1 MQKNIVICCDGT
13 GNDFKS
19 PETDSNVVKLYNT
32 LTINED
38 QQIAW
43 YHPGVGTLGAPNV
56 NGRLAKWWSK
66 VEGLAVGKGLLD
78 NVGDAYR
85 YLMNTYKEG
94 DNIFI
99 FGFSRGAYTAR
110 AVGSL
115 LHVYG
120 LLEPG
125 NEQLIPYILR
135 MYAQKSKAAQESTIP
150 AENAFKYAFS
160 RAVEVHFCGVWDTV
174 SSYGWLTSPINL
186 RFNGQNPIIRTGR
199 HAVSIHE
206 HRCFYQDD
214 LWGPALAASEEGPAQ
229 DIRQVWFTGVH
240 SDIGG
245 SYDESEA
252 GLSKITFEWMLVEA
266 AKQGLLVD
274 DQRAAIVLGEAPP
287 PPALPKYVEPDPRG
301 MLHVSLKSFWWIA
314 ECIPRTRNGHLSIPL
329 GRWWRTIPE
338 GSHIHATVPL
348 SGQKVNY
355 PAQYQTEPWVRFGA
369 SGAPAAEF
377 ALSAPAVVQQMAA
390 VAAPTKIHR
399 LFRR

>member
-1 MQKNIVICCDGT
+1 VPKNIVICCDGT
-13 GNDFKS
+13 GNDFNK

-32 LTINED
+32 LKICD
-38 QQIAW
+38 GQIAY

-66 VEGLAVGKGLLD
+66 VEGLAIGKGLLD

-85 YLMNTYKEG
+85 YLMNTYQEG

-115 LHVYG
+115 VHVYG

-135 MYAQKSKAAQESTIP
+135 MYAQKSKASEESTIP
-150 AENAFKYAFS
+150 AEDAFKYAFS
-160 RAVEVHFCGVWDTV
+160 RDVQVHFCGVWDTV
-174 SSYGWLTSPINL
+174 SSYGWISSPINL

-214 LWGPALAASEEGPAQ
+214 LWGTPLPASDQYPAQ

-245 SYDESEA
+245 SYIESEA
-252 GLSKITFEWMLVEA
+252 GLSKIAFEWMLVEGV
-266 AKQGLLVD
+266 KHGLLVD
-274 DQRAAIVLGEAPP
+274 GQRAEIVLGRVQPP
-287 PPALPKYVEPDPRG
+287 PSLPQYVEPDPKG
-301 MLHVSLKSFWWIA
+301 ILHPSLRTWWWIA
-314 ECIPRTRNGHLSIPL
+314 ECIPRRRNGRISLPL
-329 GRWWRTIPE
+329 GRWWRQIPE
-338 GSHIHATVPL
+338 GSTIHATVPL
-348 SGQKVNY
+348 SGAKVNF
-355 PAQYQTEPWVRFGA
+355 PAQYEIEPWSRYQAVGSEA
-369 SGAPAAEF
+369 VPEVAP
-377 ALSAPAVVQQMAA
+377 LHAVVQKMAA
-390 VAAPTKIHR
+390 AADTTQIHR